1 MFNFVADPAFTFD
14 ATEAAQLEPAAI
26 DIQIV
31 DVGRMAPKRATFVD
45 QHIPARFDPAMT
57 FLLGLESAVPHL
69 SKVSLG
75 LKIEGFLHV
84 GIQAGLVLLERNPRQ
99 TGA

>member
-31 DVGRMAPKRATFVD
+31 DVGRMAQPLD
-45 QHIPARFDPAMT
+45 GP
-57 FLLGLESAVPHL
+57 
-69 SKVSLG
+69 
-75 LKIEGFLHV
+75 
-84 GIQAGLVLLERNPRQ
+84 
-99 TGA
+99 